1 MIQANCC
8 VKRHNLFAKGG
19 QKLNKPM
26 TAADLFNKIC
36 DILKEKEAFPD
47 ILDYAVVEHD
57 LIPITTYEFGLGN
70 HLDYGGSEGIYLDL
84 WITIYGDNEPQHKSL
99 GTFKTLRD
107 DPESMRIM
115 GKLLADFII
124 ETRAYVNANLDD
136 FAWEGA
142 DIRIFDE
149 NDKQLNMGYSC
160 GSMERALKK
169 KDEFLQKYP
178 RVVIRDNATREETSY
193 SI

>member
-1 MIQANCC
+1 
-8 VKRHNLFAKGG
+8 
-19 QKLNKPM
+19 M

-107 DPESMRIM
+107 D
-115 GKLLADFII
+115 F
-124 ETRAYVNANLDD
+124 T
-136 FAWEGA
+136 WEGA

>member
-1 MIQANCC
+1 
-8 VKRHNLFAKGG
+8 
-19 QKLNKPM
+19 
-26 TAADLFNKIC
+26 
-36 DILKEKEAFPD
+36 
-47 ILDYAVVEHD
+47 
-57 LIPITTYEFGLGN
+57 
-70 HLDYGGSEGIYLDL
+70 
-84 WITIYGDNEPQHKSL
+84 
-99 GTFKTLRD
+99 
-107 DPESMRIM
+107 M

>member
-1 MIQANCC
+1 MD
-8 VKRHNLFAKGG
+8 
-19 QKLNKPM
+19 KPM

-136 FAWEGA
+136 FTWEGA

>member
-136 FAWEGA
+136 FTWEGA

>member
-1 MIQANCC
+1 MD
-8 VKRHNLFAKGG
+8 
-19 QKLNKPM
+19 KPM

-47 ILDYAVVEHD
+47 ILDYAAAEHD
-57 LIPITTYEFGLGN
+57 SIPITTYEFGMGN

-84 WITIYGDNEPQHKSL
+84 WITLYSGNEPQHKNF

-107 DPESMRIM
+107 DAESMRIM

-124 ETRAYVNANLDD
+124 ETRAYISANRDD
-136 FAWEGA
+136 FTWEGV
-142 DIRIFDE
+142 DIGVFDE
-149 NDKQLNMGYSC
+149 NGKKLSWRYSC
-160 GSMERALKK
+160 ENMERALQL
-169 KDEFLQKYP
+169 KDELLQKYP
-178 RVVIRDNATREETSY
+178 RVVIRDNASREETSY

>member
-1 MIQANCC
+1 M
-8 VKRHNLFAKGG
+8 
-19 QKLNKPM
+19 NKPM

-124 ETRAYVNANLDD
+124 ETRAYVNATLDD
-136 FAWEGA
+136 FTWEGA